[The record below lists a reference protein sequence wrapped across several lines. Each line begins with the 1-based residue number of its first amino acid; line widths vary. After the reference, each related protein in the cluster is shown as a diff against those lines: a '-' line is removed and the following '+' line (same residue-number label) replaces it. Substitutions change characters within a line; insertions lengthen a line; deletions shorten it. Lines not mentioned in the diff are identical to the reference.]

1 MQTRKSSELSIILTS
16 LIFHCELA
24 MINFCP
30 SRSSTGKW
38 VVLRRELGG
47 NAVDGKSVAVGIWVG
62 YQVDLLWAKKST
74 PPVRGGFWKNTWA
87 VLYIAVCLY
96 KQLLNKEGWASDMF
110 ITSTFSV
117 IRSRS
122 LWSCFHAQAILPYIL
137 IFLIVLGFN
146 DTSTLEGH
154 FVSSPR
160 EREKR
165 DRRES
170 RGDERE
176 GQGRK
181 RNRNESEETEEIKT
195 FPLYPYPLQG

>member
-1 MQTRKSSELSIILTS
+1 M
-16 LIFHCELA
+16 
-24 MINFCP
+24 
-30 SRSSTGKW
+30 
-38 VVLRRELGG
+38 
-47 NAVDGKSVAVGIWVG
+47 
-62 YQVDLLWAKKST
+62 
-74 PPVRGGFWKNTWA
+74 
-87 VLYIAVCLY
+87 
-96 KQLLNKEGWASDMF
+96 
-110 ITSTFSV
+110 
-117 IRSRS
+117 
-122 LWSCFHAQAILPYIL
+122 
-137 IFLIVLGFN
+137 LGFN

-195 FPLYPYPLQG
+195 FPLYPYPLQGAISPLFYNILLPVVDFHVKTGTIFSLRDKRLLEISEVEISRVKR

>member
-1 MQTRKSSELSIILTS
+1 MSCQCASNEYQPHVFLWRIRKISVFFYLKNQKRY
-16 LIFHCELA
+16 LIY
-24 MINFCP
+24 
-30 SRSSTGKW
+30 
-38 VVLRRELGG
+38 
-47 NAVDGKSVAVGIWVG
+47 G
-62 YQVDLLWAKKST
+62 YGHT
-74 PPVRGGFWKNTWA
+74 PQPLYNMVRYNM
-87 VLYIAVCLY
+87 VLYITRF
-96 KQLLNKEGWASDMF
+96 N
-110 ITSTFSV
+110 
-117 IRSRS
+117 
-122 LWSCFHAQAILPYIL
+122 
-137 IFLIVLGFN
+137 LIVLGFN

>member
-1 MQTRKSSELSIILTS
+1 
-16 LIFHCELA
+16 
-24 MINFCP
+24 MIN
-30 SRSSTGKW
+30 
-38 VVLRRELGG
+38 L
-47 NAVDGKSVAVGIWVG
+47 D
-62 YQVDLLWAKKST
+62 
-74 PPVRGGFWKNTWA
+74 
-87 VLYIAVCLY
+87 YIV
-96 KQLLNKEGWASDMF
+96 
-110 ITSTFSV
+110 
-117 IRSRS
+117 
-122 LWSCFHAQAILPYIL
+122 IL
-137 IFLIVLGFN
+137 IGFSLCKLERQRIKFCARHFGQFLIVLGFN

-181 RNRNESEETEEIKT
+181 RNRKESEETEEIKT

>member
-1 MQTRKSSELSIILTS
+1 MHTVYKIDWLQSPVTS
-16 LIFHCELA
+16 CKYLF
-24 MINFCP
+24 
-30 SRSSTGKW
+30 
-38 VVLRRELGG
+38 
-47 NAVDGKSVAVGIWVG
+47 
-62 YQVDLLWAKKST
+62 
-74 PPVRGGFWKNTWA
+74 
-87 VLYIAVCLY
+87 
-96 KQLLNKEGWASDMF
+96 
-110 ITSTFSV
+110 
-117 IRSRS
+117 
-122 LWSCFHAQAILPYIL
+122 
-137 IFLIVLGFN
+137 FLIVLGFN